1 MSEKRWKDPDQEY
14 TSDTSAAAEAPA
26 TQTGEPPSELRSTNG
41 EIPYATSPTWS
52 APYEKE
58 RQSAAR
64 RIESQQPFSYD
75 PATDPTYQQYEDT
88 YTRMGEKARDDTI
101 GVLRARGGGQVS
113 SYAAIA
119 AQQANEAY
127 MQELADKVPQL
138 RQMAYQM
145 WLNEGD
151 RARSDLQMYDALN
164 SADAAR
170 WSATV
175 LDPYLQD
182 RSYAFDRE
190 QFQAGREDAAW
201 EKDFLEQKRQDGL
214 DQWDQTIAIQQDQT
228 AYERQSQAAAFM
240 AQYIGDFSGY
250 AKLWSMDE
258 AKVEAMVA
266 QYAKDKALTE
276 AQAAR
281 ELADWYAQY
290 HDFSKLQEL
299 NVDTTYL
306 ERERDQALGG
316 TQGNGSANYVETP
329 KKIIDPNDEDGGVTP
344 SVTNR
349 ADEGGV
355 HVPTVGYV
363 TWGELAE
370 LVDSGYVLESI
381 NKKTGTHTYTINPKK
396 K

>member
-41 EIPYATSPTWS
+41 AIPYATSPTWS

-101 GVLRARGGGQVS
+101 GVLRSRGGGQVS

-145 WLNEGD
+145 WLDEGD

-170 WSATV
+170 WGATV

-190 QFQAGREDAAW
+190 QFQAGRENLLWNREYQVGQDKLAW
-201 EKDFLEQKRQDGL
+201 ERQKKQD
-214 DQWDQTIAIQQDQT
+214 A
-228 AYERQSQAAAFM
+228 M
-240 AQYIGDFSGY
+240 A
-250 AKLWSMDE
+250 E
-258 AKVEAMVA
+258 
-266 QYAKDKALTE
+266 
-276 AQAAR
+276 
-281 ELADWYAQY
+281 ADWYKENG
-290 HDFSKLQEL
+290 DLSKLQEMD
-299 NVDTTYL
+299 VDTTRL
-306 ERERDQALGG
+306 EKAMGASEEDLSALEQIMAQAAQGG
-316 TQGNGSANYVETP
+316 ESIQGLMNVVWRSGYYS
-329 KKIIDPNDEDGGVTP
+329 DEDKERLKAYAQSLGYTVTGG
-344 SVTNR
+344 
-349 ADEGGV
+349 
-355 HVPTVGYV
+355 
-363 TWGELAE
+363 
-370 LVDSGYVLESI
+370 
-381 NKKTGTHTYTINPKK
+381 
-396 K
+396 